1 MSQAWSEGLLAKA
14 RVIRA
19 AVFDVDGVM
28 TDGRLYYSEDG
39 SESKAFHTRDGL
51 GLKGLI
57 NQGFGVGVITA
68 RQSGIVA
75 RRMQEL
81 GIEHFIQGCRDKQAG
96 LKEMASRLA
105 LAPDELAYMGDDL
118 VDWPALRQAGL
129 KCAPA
134 DANDWIRDRVDV
146 VTTANGG
153 RGAVRE
159 ICELILAAHG
169 RLDIWRG
176 QFQ

>member
-1 MSQAWSEGLLAKA
+1 MKSNWPEELVQKA
-14 RVIRA
+14 RQVRA

-28 TDGRLYYSEDG
+28 TDGRLYYAEDG
-39 SESKAFHTRDGL
+39 GEFKAFHTRDGL

-57 NQGFGVGVITA
+57 NQGIAVGVITA
-68 RQSGIVA
+68 RQSNIVS

-81 GIEHFIQGCRDKQAG
+81 GIQHCMQGCRDKAAAMS
-96 LKEMASRLA
+96 EMATRLG
-105 LAPDELAYMGDDL
+105 LETRKLAYMGDDL

-134 DANDWIRDRVDV
+134 DANEWIRGHVDI
-146 VTTANGG
+146 VTSAPGG

-159 ICELILAAHG
+159 LCELILAAQG
-169 RLDIWRG
+169 RLDVWRG
-176 QFQ
+176 EFQ